1 MDMVNT
7 VIDFWFSE
15 LSPAQW
21 WRKDP
26 EIDQRIAQRFA
37 ELHKTAARGDLHDW
51 RKHALGRVA
60 EIIVL
65 DQFSRHLYR
74 DSAQAFAQDAMA
86 LELAQLAVALNVQK
100 HLSATQKAF
109 LYMPFMHSESPQ
121 IHEQAVVL
129 FSKPGLEQNLR
140 TELRH
145 KAVIDRFGRYPHR
158 NKILGRPSS
167 REELEFLK
175 QSKSSF

>member
-1 MDMVNT
+1 MDMINT
-7 VIDFWFSE
+7 VINFWFSE
-15 LSPAQW
+15 LSPARW
-21 WRKDP
+21 WRNDP
-26 EIDQRIAQRFA
+26 ELDQLIARRFT
-37 ELHKTAARGDLHDW
+37 ELHKTAARGELHDW
-51 RKHALGRVA
+51 RKYALGRLA

-74 DSAQAFAQDAMA
+74 ESAQAFAQDSTA
-86 LELAQLAVALNVQK
+86 LALAQEAVALDEQK
-100 HLSATQKAF
+100 HLSANQKAF

-121 IHEQAVVL
+121 IHELAVAL

-140 TELRH
+140 SELRH

-158 NKILGRPSS
+158 NKMLGRPST